1 MKIERGWFIGLFSIV
16 FVIGYACTDQ
26 PFDSAN
32 SGSEQATSLQQVE
45 GKANSSANQH
55 SQRNFRTHLQGDN
68 EVPAVET
75 NAQGQAT
82 FKVSKDGN
90 SISYKLIVS
99 NIENVMMAHIH
110 NAPAGEN
117 GGVVVWLYP
126 DAPPPALIEGRFQG
140 VLAEGTFTADD
151 LVGSMAGQSLDDLI
165 EEIKAGNTYV
175 NVHTTQVPSGEIR
188 GQIH

>member
-1 MKIERGWFIGLFSIV
+1 MKIERGWFIGLFAII
-16 FVIGYACTDQ
+16 FVIGYACADQ

-32 SGSEQATSLQQVE
+32 SGPEQAANLQQIE
-45 GKANSSANQH
+45 GQAHSSANHNQL
-55 SQRNFRTHLQGDN
+55 NFRTHLQGDN

-75 NAQGQAT
+75 NAQGQAK

-99 NIENVMMAHIH
+99 NIENVLMAHIH
-110 NAPAGEN
+110 NASAGEN

-126 DAPPPALIEGRFQG
+126 ASPPPAPIDGRFQG
-140 VLAEGTFTADD
+140 VLAEGTITADD
-151 LVGSMAGQSLDDLI
+151 LVGALEGQSLDDLI
-165 EEIKAGNTYV
+165 EEMEAGNTYV
-175 NVHTTQVPSGEIR
+175 NVHTEQNPPGEIR

>member
-1 MKIERGWFIGLFSIV
+1 MKVKRGWIIGLFSII
-16 FVIGYACTDQ
+16 FVIGYACADQ

-32 SGSEQATSLQQVE
+32 SGPEQAASLQHVE
-45 GKANSSANQH
+45 GQAHSSANQG
-55 SQRNFRTHLQGDN
+55 QLNFRTHLQGDN

-99 NIENVMMAHIH
+99 NIENVLMAHIH

-126 DAPPPALIEGRFQG
+126 ASPPPALIEGRFQG
-140 VLAEGTFTADD
+140 VLAEGTITADN
-151 LVGSMAGQSLDDLI
+151 LVGSLAGQTLDDLI
-165 EEIKAGNTYV
+165 EEIKAGNMYV

-188 GQIH
+188 GQIQ